1 MRNSISVLAIVS
13 SCALPG
19 CLFVADDD
27 DDFVRRSDFP
37 GTLVVDWTIDGFADP
52 DECDQS
58 DSAFFTMSVF
68 TTRGAHVGDFTD
80 DCTAFVIAVDLAAGS
95 YYADAL
101 LEDPEANPRTTV
113 ASIEPFTIFGNDTL
127 SIPVDFPASSF
138 Y

>member
-1 MRNSISVLAIVS
+1 MRKLLSVLAIAS
-13 SCALPG
+13 SAALPG

-27 DDFVRRSDFP
+27 DDIVRRSDFP

-52 DECDQS
+52 DICDQS
-58 DSAFFTMSVF
+58 DAAFFTISVF
-68 TTRGAHVGDFTD
+68 TTRGALVGDFTD
-80 DCTAFVIAVDLAAGS
+80 DCAAFATSIDLTAGR

-101 LEDPEANPRTTV
+101 LEDPVGNPRTTV
-113 ASIEPFTIFGNDTL
+113 VNIEPFTIFGDDTL